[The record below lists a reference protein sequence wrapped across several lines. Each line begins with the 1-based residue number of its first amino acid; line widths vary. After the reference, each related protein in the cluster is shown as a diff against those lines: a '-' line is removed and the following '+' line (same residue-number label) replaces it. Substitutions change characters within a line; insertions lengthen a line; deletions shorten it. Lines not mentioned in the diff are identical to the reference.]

1 MRTALILMSAVVLLF
16 AALFLL
22 TGHARPAAIGA
33 SAVALCGSGIITVNT
48 FRKLPRP
55 GIQRSATII
64 ALLFIVLIAAQ
75 WGIFEL
81 GRSDVLRPD
90 PRSLR
95 LMTHAMLQRVAL
107 NAADAP
113 RLMEHYYRTPAPRR
127 QPFGSA
133 ARAFI
138 QRGPTRHQFD
148 TTADGKRWCE
158 ILPSADSE
166 LVIRATMAMPLAF
179 GARGDSVDAVGRLIL
194 TAQGG
199 RYVIDR

>member
-1 MRTALILMSAVVLLF
+1 MRTALILVSAVVLLF

-22 TGHARPAAIGA
+22 TGHARPAAIAA
-33 SAVALCGSGIITVNT
+33 SAVALCGSCIITVNT
-48 FRKLPRP
+48 FRKLPGPWMRR
-55 GIQRSATII
+55 GTTILS
-64 ALLFIVLIAAQ
+64 LLFFALIAAQ
-75 WGIFEL
+75 WGITEF
-81 GRSDVLRPD
+81 GRSSVLRPD

-95 LMTHAMLQRVAL
+95 LMAHATLQRIAL
-107 NAADAP
+107 SSADAP
-113 RLMEHYYRTPAPRR
+113 RLMQQYFRTPAARR
-127 QPFGSA
+127 QPFGTA

-138 QRGPTRHQFD
+138 QRGPTRQQFD

-166 LVIRATMAMPLAF
+166 LVIRATMSVPLEF

-194 TAQGG
+194 TAEGG